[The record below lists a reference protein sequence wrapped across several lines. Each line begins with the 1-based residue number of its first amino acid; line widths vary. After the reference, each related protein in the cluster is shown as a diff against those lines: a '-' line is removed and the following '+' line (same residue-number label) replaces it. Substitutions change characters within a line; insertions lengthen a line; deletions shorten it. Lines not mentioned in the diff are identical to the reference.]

1 MSEEVT
7 SSAAAASFIANQ
19 GSSAAFGMI
28 GAAILY
34 LVMPP
39 VDNKGRF
46 NRKEFAVRLLVAGLF
61 SIFFG
66 DMLVAVIQHFVPWL
80 EPLKNKSAIDLLAGA
95 PGWWL
100 SRAVAL
106 WFHRRHDKDIAEI
119 INEVKKTKKLDDNG

>member
-1 MSEEVT
+1 METTRSTAEVFL
-7 SSAAAASFIANQ
+7 ADQ

-39 VDNKGRF
+39 VDNQGMF
-46 NRKEFAVRLLVAGLF
+46 NRKEFVLRLIVAGLF

-66 DMLVAVIQHFVPWL
+66 DMLASAVNHFAPWL
-80 EPLKNKSAIDLLAGA
+80 DVMDNKSAIDLVAGA
-95 PGWWL
+95 PGWWV
-100 SRAVAL
+100 SRAAAL

-119 INEVKKTKKLDDNG
+119 IKGQEK